1 MNLASE
7 RGAARLT
14 TAARV
19 GIFVVL
25 FTLIAFDVSAV
36 VVNIFQ
42 LDDLSRSAAQAAAE
56 AWRGAPRA
64 AVVEAAVADE
74 VAPDHTNVEVSRI
87 TLDATTVWVTLRRPP
102 AVIMLDKVP
111 AVRERL
117 DISIT
122 QRASLDPTG
131 L

>member
-14 TAARV
+14 TAARLGV
-19 GIFVVL
+19 VLVL
-25 FTLIAFDVSAV
+25 FTVIAFDVSAV
-36 VVNIFQ
+36 VVNVFQ
-42 LDDLSRSAAQAAAE
+42 LDGLSRSAARAGAD
-56 AWRGAPRA
+56 AWQGAPRA
-64 AVVEAAVADE
+64 SAVEAAVTDE
-74 VAPDHTNVEVSRI
+74 VSPDDTNVEVSRI

-102 AVIMLDKVP
+102 AVIVLDKVP

-117 DISIT
+117 DISVT
-122 QRASLDPTG
+122 QRAALGPTG

>member
-7 RGAARLT
+7 RGTARLT
-14 TAARV
+14 TAARL
-19 GIFVVL
+19 GIFLVI

-42 LDDLSRSAAQAAAE
+42 LDGLGRSAAQAAAE

-64 AVVEAAVADE
+64 AAVEVAVANE
-74 VAPDHTNVEVSRI
+74 VSPDDTNVEVSRI
-87 TLDATTVWVTLRRPP
+87 ALDATTVWVTLRRPP

-111 AVRERL
+111 AMRDRL

-122 QRASLDPTG
+122 QRATLNPSG